1 LFFFLFFRS
10 KNDAASPERCSR
22 QVGLESSTNQSIQS
36 IRERESLVFWRVF
49 DGFVFFIIV
58 YSRRPLRLSARAS
71 RPGGGGGWAETKRER
86 KTVDDETAAGK
97 IIALFVAR
105 QSKAIFFSSFGG
117 RDKA

>member
-1 LFFFLFFRS
+1 MGR
-10 KNDAASPERCSR
+10 DE
-22 QVGLESSTNQSIQS
+22 E
-36 IRERESLVFWRVF
+36 
-49 DGFVFFIIV
+49 
-58 YSRRPLRLSARAS
+58 
-71 RPGGGGGWAETKRER
+71 RER